1 MSEEIVQKPW
11 GTYQNLL
18 DSDECKVKKLVIK
31 PNQRPSYQYHY
42 KRTEVW
48 VVVQGQGVVTIDEAD
63 TEVGPESIVLVPVM
77 SKHRIKNTGSE
88 DLIFIE
94 VQLGSYFGED
104 DIVRVSD
111 DYGR

>member
-1 MSEEIVQKPW
+1 MDDIVNKPW

-18 DSDECKVKKLVIK
+18 DSKECKVKKLVIY
-31 PNQRPSYQYHY
+31 PDQRPSYQYHF

-48 VVVQGQGVVTIDEAD
+48 IVVKGTGIVTIDDIEQP
-63 TEVGPESIVLVPVM
+63 VGPQSIITVPVM
-77 SKHRIKNTGSE
+77 SKHRIQNTGE
-88 DLIFIE
+88 ENLIFVE

>member
-1 MSEEIVQKPW
+1 MDEIVQKPW

-18 DSDECKVKKLVIK
+18 DSDECKVKKLVIY
-31 PNQRPSYQYHY
+31 PDHRPSYQYHF

-48 VVVQGQGVVTIDEAD
+48 VVVQGVGVVTIDD
-63 TEVGPESIVLVPVM
+63 IDQEVGPGSVVVVPVK
-77 SKHRIKNTGSE
+77 SKHRIKNTGK
-88 DLIFIE
+88 DKLIFIE

>member
-1 MSEEIVQKPW
+1 MSEIVEKPW

-18 DSDECKVKKLVIK
+18 DSEECKVKKIVIL

-48 VVVQGQGVVTIDEAD
+48 IVVKGTGLVTIDDKDQVVKEQ
-63 TEVGPESIVLVPVM
+63 SIVVVPTM
-77 SKHRIKNTGSE
+77 CKHRIKNTGSE
-88 DLIFIE
+88 QLIFIE
-94 VQLGSYFGED
+94 VQMGSYFGED